1 MSRVP
6 APVRSS
12 DLPKGEGSRPSTKPS
27 VAQGSKH
34 AAPTPTQPQE
44 GEEEDDDQRMDV
56 AFIQSFSD
64 KIQRLPSELLDG
76 FETSRS
82 KITIPKRGEKD
93 FEPLEETVNLQEMM
107 LQNSRQALFDALQ
120 GVRGAASKS
129 LSHAVVTPS
138 SPFPQLIVSR
148 GHVLDSVGITV
159 RRSITEGDQTKTT
172 SRVELLPEEA
182 MYMAERGTLQ
192 IWNGRDPETEEDR
205 QRGVG
210 EWCDEEFGVRGAVE
224 MSVMEV
230 FGAFMGKEALTWQR
244 YQAYTVLKR
253 LGYTVQRT
261 RAFIPEHFLSQQP
274 EPPRTSFVGSILGL
288 LRSVPRRL
296 RALACRLFS
305 TLKISLRRLSTVGLG
320 ITSLWSNPLRGT
332 ALASWSGDSYGSMY
346 SELRFIP
353 SGHSQ
358 PTPQQGSSAPVTSI
372 YDALERN
379 PYLPFFHVW
388 KPVTAWSKAKWDR
401 GSTEG
406 LGKQKPDY
414 ILAVV
419 ESRDT
424 PLPTLSQLSE
434 VFDLLPDEPTTQPKR
449 VGPQYAN
456 RPAPRAA
463 PPPAADSRLQKWLG
477 WLCWWQTPPSGPQ
490 GNAMHAMRN
499 GDRGLIVAV
508 NDSGNTGWVRFGR
521 TGFENYPMV

>member
-1 MSRVP
+1 MSGVSTPPRTPKLSEGGSSRPGSKPSTPGPKKPATP
-6 APVRSS
+6 APS
-12 DLPKGEGSRPSTKPS
+12 
-27 VAQGSKH
+27 
-34 AAPTPTQPQE
+34 QPQE
-44 GEEEDDDQRMDV
+44 EEDEDDDQRMDV

-76 FETSRS
+76 LETART

-93 FEPLEETVNLQEMM
+93 FEPLEATVNLQEMM

-159 RRSITEGDQTKTT
+159 RRSVTQGEHTKTV

-205 QRGVG
+205 QQGVG
-210 EWCDEEFGVRGAVE
+210 EWCDKEFGVKGAVE

-261 RAFIPEHFLSQQP
+261 RAFIPEHFLPQQ
-274 EPPRTSFVGSILGL
+274 EPPRLSFTGSVLAL
-288 LRSVPRRL
+288 LRSAYDGL
-296 RALACRLFS
+296 KALFS
-305 TLKISLRRLSTVGLG
+305 RLLGKLKVSLRRLSSVGLG
-320 ITSLWSNPLRGT
+320 VKSLWNNPLRGT
-332 ALASWSGDSYGSMY
+332 ALRSWSGDSYGSIY

-353 SGHSQ
+353 SGHSN
-358 PTPQQGSSAPVTSI
+358 PTPPPISSGPATSI

-401 GSTEG
+401 GSAEG
-406 LGKQKPDY
+406 LAKQKPDY

-419 ESRDT
+419 E
-424 PLPTLSQLSE
+424 
-434 VFDLLPDEPTTQPKR
+434 
-449 VGPQYAN
+449 
-456 RPAPRAA
+456 
-463 PPPAADSRLQKWLG
+463 
-477 WLCWWQTPPSGPQ
+477 
-490 GNAMHAMRN
+490 
-499 GDRGLIVAV
+499 
-508 NDSGNTGWVRFGR
+508 
-521 TGFENYPMV
+521 